1 VDSFV
6 DLHLARLMVHS
17 AAAKADCGEDVRTDA
32 YMTKLFCTEM
42 AYRATDRCL
51 QVHGGAGLMTDL
63 PIERMWRD
71 QRSHLI
77 GEGTTE
83 IMRMVLSREMFRQ
96 YT

>member
-1 VDSFV
+1 
-6 DLHLARLMVHS
+6 
-17 AAAKADCGEDVRTDA
+17 
-32 YMTKLFCTEM
+32 M
-42 AYRATDRCL
+42 AYRAADRCL

-83 IMRMVLSREMFRQ
+83 IMRMVLARQLFRD
-96 YT
+96 YR